1 MAEASEYQKEIEKL
15 KQRLT
20 EIESPAADGIAA
32 TGAGRPSDAA
42 RVEAP
47 DIQPQPLH
55 TQPSGSDISDQKIAS
70 AIRTAQ
76 KPIVSQEREVG
87 SEPESPWGPVG
98 LDVGTSNIVMAQN
111 KGNKIQMIKQLNAFF
126 TIPQSKFTKQ
136 ILTQNNVMF
145 FEHNKRYYIIGYSAE
160 GFANMFNSNTRKSM
174 EKGLLSPRED
184 EAVIVI
190 QSIINTLIQKP
201 KKFGEII
208 CFSVPGQPIEREV
221 IITGHESIIKMYLET
236 LGYMPV
242 SINEGLAVVMSELS
256 EDNFTGIGISMGGGM
271 CNVCLSYLSVPVV
284 TYSIQK
290 GGDYIDEMTSL
301 EVGEPATKIKVV
313 KEESLD
319 LSVLP
324 KNKLELSMHL
334 YYNDL
339 INHLVRSIQDVIT
352 SSDHIPKITEPIPIV
367 LSGGTSMP
375 KGCREKFEKAL
386 NAIRLPIEI
395 SSVRVAREP
404 LNATAKGALVMAMA
418 ESR

>member
-1 MAEASEYQKEIEKL
+1 MAEASDYQKEIEKL

-20 EIESPAADGIAA
+20 EIETPPVPPADIVAAPAQSRPPDSINSELPRMVSSPAP
-32 TGAGRPSDAA
+32 PS
-42 RVEAP
+42 V
-47 DIQPQPLH
+47 
-55 TQPSGSDISDQKIAS
+55 SDQQIES
-70 AIRTAQ
+70 AVRAAQ
-76 KPIVSQEREVG
+76 KPTVTHEIGVG
-87 SEPESPWGPVG
+87 GEPESPWGPVG

-111 KGNKIQMIKQLNAFF
+111 KGNKIQMVKQLNAFF

-208 CFSVPGQPIEREV
+208 CFSIPGQPIEKEV

-236 LGYMPV
+236 LGYTPV
-242 SINEGLAVVMSELS
+242 SINEGLAVVMSELAD
-256 EDNFTGIGISMGGGM
+256 ENFTGIGISMGGGM
-271 CNVCLSYLSVPVV
+271 CNVCLSYLSVPVI

-290 GGDYIDEMTSL
+290 GGDYIDEMSSL
-301 EVGEPATKIKVV
+301 EVGEPATKIKVI

-324 KNKLELSMHL
+324 KNKLELTMHL

-375 KGCREKFEKAL
+375 KGCKEKFEKAL

-395 SSVRVAREP
+395 SSIRVAREP

>member
-1 MAEASEYQKEIEKL
+1 MAEASDYQKEIEKL
-15 KQRLT
+15 KLRLT
-20 EIESPAADGIAA
+20 EIEAPPAESAPPQSVNKLSETPRAEAPRVEQPSSISSV
-32 TGAGRPSDAA
+32 SDAQI
-42 RVEAP
+42 E
-47 DIQPQPLH
+47 
-55 TQPSGSDISDQKIAS
+55 S
-70 AIRTAQ
+70 AVRAAQ
-76 KPIVSQEREVG
+76 KPTVSHEKASG
-87 SEPESPWGPVG
+87 GEPESPWGPVG

-111 KGNKIQMIKQLNAFF
+111 KGNKVQMIKQLNAFF

-208 CFSVPGQPIEREV
+208 CFSVPGQPIEKEV
-221 IITGHESIIKMYLET
+221 IITGHESIIKMFLET
-236 LGYMPV
+236 LGYTPI
-242 SINEGLAVVMSELS
+242 SINEGLAVVMSELAD
-256 EDNFTGIGISMGGGM
+256 ENFTGIGVSMGGGM
-271 CNVCLSYLSVPVV
+271 CNVCLSYLSVPVI

-290 GGDYIDEMTSL
+290 GGDYIDEMSSL
-301 EVGEPATKIKVV
+301 EVGEPATKIKVI

-324 KNKLELSMHL
+324 KNKLELTMHL

-367 LSGGTSMP
+367 LSG
-375 KGCREKFEKAL
+375 
-386 NAIRLPIEI
+386 
-395 SSVRVAREP
+395 
-404 LNATAKGALVMAMA
+404 
-418 ESR
+418 

>member
-1 MAEASEYQKEIEKL
+1 
-15 KQRLT
+15 T
-20 EIESPAADGIAA
+20 PPAAPRPEPPKVETYTAPSLSNVSDAQIEAAVRTASKPTVTQEMA
-32 TGAGRPSDAA
+32 TGA
-42 RVEAP
+42 
-47 DIQPQPLH
+47 
-55 TQPSGSDISDQKIAS
+55 
-70 AIRTAQ
+70 
-76 KPIVSQEREVG
+76 
-87 SEPESPWGPVG
+87 EPESPWGPVG
-98 LDVGTSNIVMAQN
+98 LDVGTSNLVMAQN
-111 KGNKIQMIKQLNAFF
+111 KGNKLQIIKQLNAFY

-136 ILTQNNVMF
+136 ILMQNNVMF

-190 QSIINTLIQKP
+190 QAIINTLIQKP

-208 CFSVPGQPIEREV
+208 CFSVPGQPMGKEV
-221 IITGHESIIKMYLET
+221 NIIGHESIIKMYLEA
-236 LGYMPV
+236 LGYTPI
-242 SINEGLAVVMSELS
+242 SINEGLAVVMSELA
-256 EDNFTGIGISMGGGM
+256 EENFTGIGISMGGGM
-271 CNVCLSYLSVPVV
+271 CNVCLSYLSVPVI
-284 TYSIQK
+284 TYSIEK
-290 GGDYIDEMTSL
+290 GGDYIDQMSSI
-301 EVGEPATKIKVV
+301 EVGEPATKIKVI

-324 KNKLELSMHL
+324 KNKIELSMHL

-339 INHLVRSIQDVIT
+339 INHLVRSIQDVIA
-352 SSDHIPKITEPIPIV
+352 SSENIPKITEPIPIV

-404 LNATAKGALVMAMA
+404 LNTTAKGALVMAMA